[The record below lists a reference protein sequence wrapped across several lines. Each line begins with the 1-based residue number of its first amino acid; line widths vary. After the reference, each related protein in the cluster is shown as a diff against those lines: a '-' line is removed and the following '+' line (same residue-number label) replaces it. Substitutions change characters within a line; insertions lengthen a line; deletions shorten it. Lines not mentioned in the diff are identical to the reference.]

1 MLVSYVFLSLFVFS
15 LSFSFCLFISL
26 FVFVSRDLSSC
37 NMLSFFLYFLDFLAL
52 FSPCE
57 FICLNMYLWILFPQV
72 TFLTIPQSHHPSF
85 HLSFFLCF
93 FFSRISPTF
102 LVRLRSFLLSSI
114 SIPLPYRPLQRPSS
128 PSLPSLLLPS
138 LLYLLLRSLL
148 LPVSSPP
155 PTPLR
160 GRDALSRLSISV
172 FFPLSLLR
180 PADSQDARL
189 YGTLAICSP
198 ACGRA
203 DAGCCGAGGG
213 GAMGFAVAET
223 LKEIFLFG
231 FIHLSKLRQ
240 KLIWI
245 CSPLIVLAHTHTY
258 ARPTLAHSHSLTQFT
273 SSMDTH
279 RNTRTWWNPCN
290 SLELEVSTWKLSS
303 SSLLLGVFATLFP

>member
-102 LVRLRSFLLSSI
+102 LVRLRSFLLPSI
-114 SIPLPYRPLQRPSS
+114 SIPLPPLPA
-128 PSLPSLLLPS
+128 PPAPFF
-138 LLYLLLRSLL
+138 
-148 LPVSSPP
+148 PFPPFSSPP
-155 PTPLR
+155 LPPLPSPPLPPPPRLLPTPTPLR

-223 LKEIFLFG
+223 LKEIILFG

-279 RNTRTWWNPCN
+279 RNTRTWWNLVITSN
-290 SLELEVSTWKLSS
+290 
-303 SSLLLGVFATLFP
+303 

>member
-1 MLVSYVFLSLFVFS
+1 MNSFSSSNFFNHPPVSSSQLSSVFLSLFLFQPH
-15 LSFSFCLFISL
+15 LSHISCPASFLPP
-26 FVFVSRDLSSC
+26 
-37 NMLSFFLYFLDFLAL
+37 FLYLH
-52 FSPCE
+52 SP
-57 FICLNMYLWILFPQV
+57 
-72 TFLTIPQSHHPSF
+72 
-85 HLSFFLCF
+85 
-93 FFSRISPTF
+93 
-102 LVRLRSFLLSSI
+102 
-114 SIPLPYRPLQRPSS
+114 PLPSPPAPFFPFPPL
-128 PSLPSLLLPS
+128 
-138 LLYLLLRSLL
+138 
-148 LPVSSPP
+148 SSPP
-155 PTPLR
+155 LPPLPSPPLPPPPRLLPTPTPLR

-180 PADSQDARL
+180 PADSQDGRL

-223 LKEIFLFG
+223 LKEIILFG

-279 RNTRTWWNPCN
+279 RNTRTW
-290 SLELEVSTWKLSS
+290 
-303 SSLLLGVFATLFP
+303 